1 MAPDLSGRHDAFA
14 VTKLPPCVSSNQ
26 RNLHWAGLTSYFH
39 TIHHCWHH
47 IFMSLGTLGNH
58 NCLSLNQCYREC
70 SKFCVCFF
78 SPWLT
83 VNLFGHVTHFW
94 YSFICRGIF
103 QIYAE
108 CYSTCTR
115 LCCFVK
121 RFQPGE
127 PLARL
132 QELCPNKQEKEE
144 TLVHNMGLQK
154 GFLSQLKS
162 HAPQPVDAATLTQTT
177 CSTTFKMG
185 FKIRTPWSRRGKLS
199 EA

>member
-1 MAPDLSGRHDAFA
+1 MQTHLCRRVGFTDLTFIFYESWGICKRCGQWHDFSSNSIFFLFSMAPDLSGRHDAFA

-26 RNLHWAGLTSYFH
+26 RNLHWVGLTSYFH

-94 YSFICRGIF
+94 YSYLQRHIPDLCRM
-103 QIYAE
+103 
-108 CYSTCTR
+108 
-115 LCCFVK
+115 L
-121 RFQPGE
+121 
-127 PLARL
+127 
-132 QELCPNKQEKEE
+132 
-144 TLVHNMGLQK
+144 
-154 GFLSQLKS
+154 
-162 HAPQPVDAATLTQTT
+162 
-177 CSTTFKMG
+177 
-185 FKIRTPWSRRGKLS
+185 
-199 EA
+199 